1 MVSTST
7 IWAKRKSPRGDFV
20 DRPGPIGV
28 AWHSRPVAPRAR
40 LDLNLL
46 FIEPGQYPRA
56 ASAEPLLAHPAAVAQ
71 RAGAE
76 RLAILADL
84 NAAGSYERFGGVPGL
99 PRTPP
104 ARPGATK
111 TM

>member
-1 MVSTST
+1 M
-7 IWAKRKSPRGDFV
+7 
-20 DRPGPIGV
+20 
-28 AWHSRPVAPRAR
+28 
-40 LDLNLL
+40 L

-56 ASAEPLLAHPAAVAQ
+56 ASAEPLLANAAVVAQ

-84 NAAGSYERFGGVPGL
+84 KAAGSYDRFGGVPGL

-111 TM
+111 TV